1 MDYLELEIVERCRY
15 WLESFGARS
24 RTVITIREATI
35 EDLQTLQ
42 DIGIETYKEHFSDI
56 WTAAGIQNF
65 LSEDFSVC
73 KLEKSIKSPTNHCW
87 LLALNEKDEA
97 VGFSKV
103 NWSKPIPMSDQI
115 GAELQKIY
123 FLKSQAGKG
132 YGNQLLQFIQDA
144 AKTRNEGFL
153 WLDVLKTNS
162 NAQRFYERFGFK
174 ALGEIPFST
183 DIAQIGMVVM
193 GHDLSR

>member
-1 MDYLELEIVERCRY
+1 M
-15 WLESFGARS
+15 
-24 RTVITIREATI
+24 ITIREATI

-73 KLEKSIKSPTNHCW
+73 ELQKSLGSPIHHCW
-87 LLALNEKDEA
+87 LIALGEEGQA

-103 NWSKPIPMSDQI
+103 NWSKPIPMSDQS

-132 YGNQLLQFIQDA
+132 YGKQLLQFILESAQD
-144 AKTRNEGFL
+144 RNEGFI

-162 NAQRFYERFGFK
+162 NAQSFYESFGFG

-183 DIAQIGMVVM
+183 DMAEIGMIVM
-193 GHDLSR
+193 CRDLSR